1 MRLSRDE
8 IYKKM
13 TENGCHHTMSWSKF
27 NTFIEDPYS
36 FYLKYVH
43 DPRIPEERQNS
54 YAFLGDIVHNGLE
67 SLYDGSKTMDQ
78 IIRNFCWLEI
88 WRLFYAGVYRPYV
101 SFFRICLSN

>member
-36 FYLKYVH
+36 FYLKYV
-43 DPRIPEERQNS
+43 Q
-54 YAFLGDIVHNGLE
+54 
-67 SLYDGSKTMDQ
+67 
-78 IIRNFCWLEI
+78 
-88 WRLFYAGVYRPYV
+88 
-101 SFFRICLSN
+101 

>member
-78 IIRNFCWLEI
+78 IKKLKKDIILASNI
-88 WRLFYAGVYRPYV
+88 
-101 SFFRICLSN
+101 SFITMRKFLKILN